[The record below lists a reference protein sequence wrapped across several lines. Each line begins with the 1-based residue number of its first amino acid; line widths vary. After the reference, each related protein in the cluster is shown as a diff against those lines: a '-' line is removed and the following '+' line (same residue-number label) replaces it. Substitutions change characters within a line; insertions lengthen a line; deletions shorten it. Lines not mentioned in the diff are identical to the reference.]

1 MRHEF
6 PNLILYCGY
15 IRGNHTE
22 LFRGKR
28 AIIVSNLFST
38 VSEKSVENYN
48 ANVVKCYHMGNIG
61 KGNMGLLTVLI
72 T

>member
-48 ANVVKCYHMGNIG
+48 AN
-61 KGNMGLLTVLI
+61 
-72 T
+72 